1 MYRPE
6 IRVLDCTIRDGGL
19 MNDWRFDKAM
29 VKSVFAGLAEAG
41 IDYVELG
48 YRADKSAVLERR
60 VRAVA
65 VSATKPTLRE
75 VAFECRTKV
84 AVMADVGRTDYND
97 IVPSDQSIIR
107 LYRVATYVKDIVES
121 DRARKSLQRK
131 RV

>member
-29 VKSVFAGLAEAG
+29 VKGIFAGLAEAG

-48 YRADKSAVLERR
+48 YRADKAQFSKDDFGPWRFCDEDD
-60 VRAVA
+60 
-65 VSATKPTLRE
+65 LRD
-75 VAFECRTKV
+75 VAFECDTKV

-97 IVPSDQSIIR
+97 IIPSDQSIIR
-107 LYRVATYVKDIVES
+107 L
-121 DRARKSLQRK
+121 
-131 RV
+131 